1 MIQGAF
7 VSGIRKVWLR
17 GLSSSV
23 LWIYHLDSLLFRQVY
38 STASDPGQSPF
49 TFLSSSDQGTY
60 VSRGIGDV
68 LRFTNQGAVGG
79 QFPIPIDYLPV
90 FTCRQQEHLFIELRF
105 RPPSSIRRVRIY
117 HADFQG
123 LLREFSVSGN
133 VLGAARIATDAWVLL
148 IEQQN
153 TGWGRLWRYQLSSQ
167 QLQEESPNNIDHQ
180 FRAIVAGRDGY
191 WLAGSTGIWKFQ
203 PATFVQNGMWQ
214 KRFPDVVSDLY
225 FDDYFNRLLGW
236 NGSIGFI
243 WNPDFGG
250 RIECQLSDSIRFAC
264 PY

>member
-1 MIQGAF
+1 
-7 VSGIRKVWLR
+7 
-17 GLSSSV
+17 
-23 LWIYHLDSLLFRQVY
+23 
-38 STASDPGQSPF
+38 
-49 TFLSSSDQGTY
+49 
-60 VSRGIGDV
+60 
-68 LRFTNQGAVGG
+68 
-79 QFPIPIDYLPV
+79 
-90 FTCRQQEHLFIELRF
+90 
-105 RPPSSIRRVRIY
+105 
-117 HADFQG
+117 
-123 LLREFSVSGN
+123 LREFSVSGN